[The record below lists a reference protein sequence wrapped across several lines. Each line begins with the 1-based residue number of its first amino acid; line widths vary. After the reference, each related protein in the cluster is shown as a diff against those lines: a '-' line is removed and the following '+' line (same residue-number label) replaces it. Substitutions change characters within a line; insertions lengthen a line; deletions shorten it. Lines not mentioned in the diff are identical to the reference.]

1 MEIRHAKKEDID
13 TLAEIYIAAYNPLN
27 IGERWTKPTAVTMLS
42 HLFEVQPDLTFIA
55 VIDGNIVGGVNA
67 LVKPW
72 WDGNH
77 ITDGEIFVA
86 SGHQGKKIGKKLL
99 KRLFQEAKDKYNAV
113 SWDTF
118 THIVHDHPL
127 AWYKSM
133 GFEEIP
139 HWTMITG
146 DIDKVLNKLSSE
158 GI

>member
-1 MEIRHAKKEDID
+1 MEIRSTRREDLKS
-13 TLAEIYIAAYNPLN
+13 LAEIYVTAYNSLN
-27 IGERWTKPTAVTMLS
+27 IGEKWTKETAVRMLT
-42 HLFEVQPDLTFIA
+42 HLFEIQPDLTFTALINRK
-55 VIDGNIVGGVNA
+55 VVGGVNA

-77 ITDGEIFVA
+77 ITDGEIFVD
-86 SGHQGKKIGKKLL
+86 SSHQGQKIGKKLL
-99 KRLFQEAKDKYNAV
+99 KRLFQEAKKRYGAV

-118 THIVHDHPL
+118 THIVYKHPL
-127 AWYKSM
+127 LWYKSM

-146 DIDKVLNKLSSE
+146 DIDKVLTKLSAE